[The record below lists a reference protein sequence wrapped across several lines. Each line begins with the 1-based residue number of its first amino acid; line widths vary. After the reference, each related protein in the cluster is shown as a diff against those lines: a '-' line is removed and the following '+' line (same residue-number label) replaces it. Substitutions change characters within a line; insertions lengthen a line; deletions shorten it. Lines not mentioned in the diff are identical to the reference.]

1 MMQSAK
7 HFLKRAIIIFL
18 PVMAGLCIGASVN
31 RRDADTGRRP
41 PNILFIFADDQRA
54 DALGAAGNRYIHTP
68 HIDALARNGTRLDNA
83 YVMGGHHGAVC
94 APSRA
99 MLMSGKSLFHVY
111 DVLDGVYTM
120 PQHFAK
126 HGYETFATGKW
137 HNGAKAFEASFQK
150 GKAVFLGGMSD
161 HGKVPVRDMG
171 ENGRLGEVRETG
183 YSTDVFTGAAI
194 EYLDDYARRKTEAP
208 FFCYVA
214 YTAPHDPREPKE
226 DYRGLYPDGALP
238 VPGNFRKYHPFA
250 FDNMQI
256 RDEQLAAWPRTPEI
270 IQASL
275 SDYYALI
282 SHMDAKIGEIITLLK
297 AKGLYENTLI
307 VYTADNGLA
316 IGSHGLLGK
325 QNLYEHSTKVPMIL
339 AGPGIPENKVSE
351 ALVYLFDLFP
361 TLAAASGLPAPKG
374 IDGESFLP
382 LLQQPQQRLPDGKGR
397 TSLFTVY
404 RNTVRAVRD
413 KDFKLIRYPLINRTQ
428 LFSLNDDP
436 LELNDLAGK
445 PAYAEK
451 ERAMMELLGQWQR
464 QTDDTARLQVER
476 LMLPDYQPETFR
488 QSPDQHQPPYVLERY
503 FKRME

>member
-1 MMQSAK
+1 MRQSAK
-7 HFLKRAIIIFL
+7 HFLERAGIFL
-18 PVMAGLCIGASVN
+18 LVATTGLFISASGTRPERSTAGLF
-31 RRDADTGRRP
+31 

-54 DALGAAGNRYIHTP
+54 DALGAAGNPYIQTP
-68 HIDALARNGTRLDNA
+68 HIDALARRGTRLSNA

-120 PQHFAK
+120 PQHFAR

-150 GKAVFLGGMSD
+150 GTAVFLGGMSD

-171 ENGRLGEVRETG
+171 PDGQLGEVKDAG
-183 YSTDVFTGAAI
+183 YSTDIFTEAAI
-194 EYLDDYARRKTEAP
+194 EYLNGYAERGKKSP

-214 YTAPHDPREPKE
+214 YTAPHDPRDPRE
-226 DYRGLYPDGALP
+226 DYRGLYPDGSLP
-238 VPGNFRKYHPFA
+238 VPGNFKKYHPFA
-250 FDNMQI
+250 FDNMKI
-256 RDEQLAAWPRTPEI
+256 RDEQLAAWPRMPEI

-282 SHMDAKIGEIITLLK
+282 SHMDAKIGELIATLK
-297 AKGLYENTLI
+297 AKGLYDNTII
-307 VYTADNGLA
+307 VYAADNGLA

-339 AGPGIPENKVSE
+339 SGPGIPANRVSE

-361 TLAAASGLPAPKG
+361 TLSAASGLPAPQG
-374 IDGESFLP
+374 VDGENFLP
-382 LLQQPQQRLPDGKGR
+382 LLKQQTGKGR
-397 TSLFTVY
+397 VSLFTAY

-428 LFSLNDDP
+428 LFSLKDDP
-436 LELNDLAGK
+436 LELNNLAGK
-445 PAYAEK
+445 PAYTEK
-451 ERAMMELLGQWQR
+451 ETAMLQLLTQWQK
-464 QTDDTARLQVER
+464 QTGDTARLQVER
-476 LMLPDYQPETFR
+476 PVLQEYHPETFE
-488 QSPDQHQPPYVLERY
+488 QTPDQFQPAYILERY
-503 FKRME
+503 FNKSVK